1 MSLNRA
7 WGSLFDAGEVRMSF
21 VKNLWGSS
29 KRDSQPRT
37 ITKEPPTEKRQ
48 QPRFTSQFRST
59 ISGGQGEGQG
69 RTLDLS
75 AGGCMIEA
83 DFPVVV
89 GAAFECRI
97 YVPGLDWPLR
107 IDEAQ
112 VRWVKANTFG
122 IQFMKL
128 HPDEE
133 AKLKRVIAN
142 LNEELQS

>member
-1 MSLNRA
+1 
-7 WGSLFDAGEVRMSF
+7 MSF
-21 VKNLWGSS
+21 VKNLWGPSMRHARPTMS
-29 KRDSQPRT
+29 KE
-37 ITKEPPTEKRQ
+37 EPPKEKRQ

-75 AGGCMIEA
+75 IGGCKIET

-107 IDEAQ
+107 IDEAE
-112 VRWVKANTFG
+112 VRWVKGNTFG
-122 IQFMKL
+122 IQFKKL

-133 AKLKRVIAN
+133 ANLKRVIAN
-142 LNEELQS
+142 LNEELQA